1 MSALVHALVHA
12 LVGAMQ
18 ASLPGQPPDT
28 SFWYHLAYV
37 LVAVIYGG
45 YALSVWR
52 RRRRWRS
59 QS

>member
-1 MSALVHALVHA
+1 MSALVHAVVHA
-12 LVGAMQ
+12 LVDVAQMTQPAG
-18 ASLPGQPPDT
+18 PPDT

-45 YALSVWR
+45 YALGVWR

-59 QS
+59 PS